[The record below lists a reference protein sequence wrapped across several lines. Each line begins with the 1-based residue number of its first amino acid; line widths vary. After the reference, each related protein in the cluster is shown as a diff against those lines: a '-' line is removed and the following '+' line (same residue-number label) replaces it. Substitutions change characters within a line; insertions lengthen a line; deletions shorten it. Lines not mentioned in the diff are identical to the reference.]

1 MVAVEEE
8 MEKELEIG
16 EQVEGGATAKQRQKH
31 GMGGGSWD
39 LNE

>member
-1 MVAVEEE
+1 MAAEEE
-8 MEKELEIG
+8 MEKGLAIG

-31 GMGGGSWD
+31 GIGGRSWD